1 MVEVTAGLGGN
12 IEPRTHLKA
21 ALGYL
26 TKRFP
31 DLVTSPVYES
41 RAIGFDGANFLNLVV
56 AFETEHPLED
66 LLAQVREIEAAH
78 HRDRN
83 GSRVSS
89 RTVDID
95 ILTYGELVGDVGG
108 LRLPREDITLYAHVL
123 KPLSDLRPSA
133 IHPELGVSY
142 AELWKEFPE
151 KERQHLTRIAAI

>member
-12 IEPRTHLKA
+12 IEPRYHLRA
-21 ALGYL
+21 ALTSL
-26 TKRFP
+26 EMSFP
-31 DLVTSPVYES
+31 GLRTSPLYES

-66 LLAQVREIEAAH
+66 LLTQVREIETAH
-78 HRDRN
+78 RRDRS

-95 ILTYGELVGDVGG
+95 ILTYGELVGDVEG

-123 KPLSDLRPSA
+123 KPLADLRPSV

-151 KERQHLTRIAAI
+151 KERQCLTRIAPL

>member
-26 TKRFP
+26 TERFP

-41 RAIGFDGANFLNLVV
+41 RAIGFTGANFLNLVV

-66 LLAQVREIEAAH
+66 LLAQMREIETTH
-78 HRDRN
+78 RRDRS
-83 GSRVSS
+83 GSKVSS

-95 ILTYGELVGDVGG
+95 VLTYGKLVGDVEG
-108 LRLPREDITLYAHVL
+108 LRLPREDITHYAHVL

-133 IHPELGVSY
+133 LHPELGVSY
-142 AELWKEFPE
+142 AELWKKFPQ
-151 KERQHLTRIAAI
+151 KARQPLIRVPAL